1 MIKYLSNIIYLLATS
16 SLLMGSL
23 MTFNKKDEPDYFYA
37 IGTVL
42 FFINSIERLISEIVD
57 RKFNKKYD
65 LYDTPLI

>member
-23 MTFNKKDEPDYFYA
+23 MTFNKNDEPDYFYA

-42 FFINSIERLISEIVD
+42 FFTNSIERLISELVD
-57 RKFNKKYD
+57 RKLNKKND

>member
-1 MIKYLSNIIYLLATS
+1 MIKYFSNIIYLLATS

-23 MTFNKKDEPDYFYA
+23 MTFNKNDEPDYFYA

-57 RKFNKKYD
+57 IKLNKKYD
-65 LYDTPLI
+65 IYESSLI